1 VQQLGKEGAGA
12 SSPASLGGGVE
23 GMLPTDL
30 PTRIFDDLLGRIIG
44 GSLASGE
51 RLPSERALTEAFGVN
66 RQVVREALKRLAQ
79 LGLVAADRGN
89 GNVVLDWRR
98 TGSFDLLPLLAARA
112 LGDRGP
118 GPLLTARHLLELRLS
133 FALSVTHLC
142 VQHASEEQVGRL
154 VESALAIS
162 DYPDVAQRFA
172 AEWQMWHVAVEG
184 SGNVALGLMLN
195 SLRDLAGPGLLLMAR
210 ASLTV
215 PGDPTEL
222 VAAARAIAGREV
234 DSADALVRHAYRIEP
249 TAELRAAEAQ
259 LAEERVTAGG

>member
-1 VQQLGKEGAGA
+1 MHQFGEGSAGARAPGVLVGGGEGALRA
-12 SSPASLGGGVE
+12 
-23 GMLPTDL
+23 DL
-30 PTRIFDDLLGRIIG
+30 PTRVFDDLLDRIIS

-89 GNVVLDWRR
+89 GNLVLDWRR

-118 GPLLTARHLLELRLS
+118 GPLLTARNLLELRLS

-142 VQHASEEQVGRL
+142 VLHASDDQNEQL
-154 VESALAIS
+154 IASALAIGGH
-162 DYPDVAQRFA
+162 PDVTQRFA
-172 AEWQMWHVAVEG
+172 AELQMWHVAVEG

-195 SLRDLAGPGLLLMAR
+195 SLRSAAGPGLLLMAR
-210 ASLTV
+210 ASRTV

-222 VAAARAIAGREV
+222 VAAARAIAARDVET
-234 DSADALVRHAYRIEP
+234 ADATIRHVYRIEP
-249 TAELRAAEAQ
+249 TAELEAAELQA
-259 LAEERVTAGG
+259 AEERVATGG